1 MNITKFFSSHKTAS
15 NVLMVI
21 ILLFG
26 LLGLLKLNVQSLP
39 DFGFDLITVSV
50 EWKSASPR
58 DVENQI
64 IKAIEPEVRAID
76 GVRKVISTA
85 REGIGQL
92 SIEFVKNTDMQ
103 RALSDVN
110 SAVTRILSLP
120 GDADKPKVRRII
132 RYETI
137 GRLLLYGDVS
147 EAQLRE
153 VAKNI
158 RDDLLNLG
166 IDKINIL
173 GMRDKEIIVAV
184 EPLSL
189 MSFHKTIKDLANN
202 IFAFSKDFPAGTI
215 EGSDRRKI
223 KISGKKNTIEQLQTI
238 PIVNGKEGEQINLG
252 DISNIYTH
260 FDNEGQYGLVNNK
273 QAISIDIKRATGRNA
288 LKMAR
293 ILENYIDNYQQ
304 RLPPNL
310 DLKIYDLSV
319 QSVRDRINL
328 LIKNGLGGLILV
340 VIILFLFL
348 SGRVALWVAFGIP
361 IALSG
366 TLGVML
372 ISGQSINMVSLFALI
387 MMVGI
392 IVDDAIVVAEYAQ
405 TCHENG
411 DDSFLAANRGASR
424 MFVPVFTAAI
434 TTVAAFIPI
443 FLISG
448 IIGQVIEA
456 IPLVAIAVLIASLI
470 ECFLILP
477 GHLSYALS
485 NEKNNISNFRMG
497 FNKNFNIIREK
508 YFYKLVSLAV
518 KFRYI
523 TLSLTFSILIIVA
536 GLMSGGRVSF
546 VFFPSPEPDIIY
558 VNFNFSPGTPQ
569 EDTKIMI
576 QELEKSLIEVDTN
589 NEVKTYF
596 SVIGKSLGLPGSVQ
610 QIQGQHL
617 GAMVVEL
624 ITSDSRKTQ
633 VSDLMS
639 LWKKELNRPAGL
651 ESLTM
656 SSKRQGPPGKD
667 IDIRVISNNNDM
679 HQIKLITNEIKSLLA
694 QYDGISDIYD
704 DLPWGKEELV
714 LKLRPLGKSLGFTV
728 LDIANQIRAAFRGII
743 AKRFSDGTE
752 EIIIRV
758 RYDNKKLKEGDLKKM
773 FIMSPKGNF
782 IPLNQIVEINYEKGF
797 SIIKREN
804 GKSEVSITAELDEK
818 IIAPSTILKALSDG
832 PLDEVVSNKGFSWRL
847 AGRSEEKNETLN
859 DMKIGAMIGLT
870 LIFIILS
877 GVFSSYIRPLIVMSI
892 IPFAALGSILG
903 HWVTGFHITILSL
916 VALLGLA
923 GIVIND
929 SIIMVSTID
938 EKIRKGVDIINAV
951 IDGACERFR
960 AVILTSLTTISGLI
974 PLLFENSTQAQ
985 FLKPMAITIVF
996 GLLATTLLV
1005 LLLVP
1010 ALVLVQNDFFIL
1022 SNKIRNKLR

>member
-1 MNITKFFSSHKTAS
+1 
-15 NVLMVI
+15 MVI

-39 DFGFDLITVSV
+39 DIGFDLITISV
-50 EWKSASPR
+50 DWKSASPR

-64 IKAIEPEVRAID
+64 IKAIEPEVRVID
-76 GVRKVISTA
+76 GVRKVNSTA

-92 SIEFVKNTDMQ
+92 SIEFAKNTDMQ
-103 RALSDVN
+103 KALSDVN

-120 GDADKPKVRRII
+120 QDADKPKVRRII

-137 GRLLLYGDVS
+137 GRLLLYGEIS
-147 EAQLRE
+147 EDNLRNIS
-153 VAKNI
+153 KNI

-166 IDKINIL
+166 IDKVDIL

-184 EPLSL
+184 EPLTLFSL
-189 MSFHKTIKDLANN
+189 KKTIKDLSEN
-202 IFAFSKDFPAGTI
+202 IYAFSKDSPAGTI
-215 EGSDRRKI
+215 EGIDRRKI
-223 KISGKKNTIEQLQTI
+223 KISGEKNTEEQLKTI

-252 DISNIYTH
+252 DITNIYTN
-260 FDNEGQYGLVNNK
+260 FDSEGQYGVVNDK
-273 QAISIDIKRATGRNA
+273 QAISLDIKRATGRNA
-288 LKMAR
+288 LKMAK
-293 ILENYIDNYQQ
+293 ILENYVDDYQKK
-304 RLPPNL
+304 LPMNL
-310 DLKIYDLSV
+310 SLKIYDLSV
-319 QSVRDRINL
+319 QSVRDRISL

-348 SGRVALWVAFGIP
+348 SGRVAFWVAFGIP

-387 MMVGI
+387 MMLGI
-392 IVDDAIVVAEYAQ
+392 IVDDAIVVAEYTQ

-411 DDSFLAANRGASR
+411 DDAFLAANKGANK

-443 FLISG
+443 FLITG

-470 ECFLILP
+470 ECFFILP
-477 GHLSYALS
+477 GHLSHAL
-485 NEKNNISNFRMG
+485 KNKKKNISRFRTW
-497 FNKNFNIIREK
+497 FNKYFNIIKNK
-508 YFYKLVSLAV
+508 YFYRLVTLAV
-518 KFRYI
+518 NFRYV
-523 TLSLTFSILIIVA
+523 TLSVTFTILIIVA
-536 GLMSGGRVSF
+536 GLMSGGRVAF

-558 VNFNFSPGTPQ
+558 VNFNFSPGTNQ
-569 EDTKIMI
+569 DYTKFMI
-576 QELEKSLIEVDTN
+576 KELESSLLAVDTN

-596 SVIGKSLGLPGSVQ
+596 SVIGKSLGLRGSVQ
-610 QIQGQHL
+610 QIEGQHL

-624 ITSDSRKTQ
+624 IPSDIRKTS
-633 VSDLMS
+633 VNSLMS
-639 LWKKELNRPAGL
+639 LWKKSLNKPAGL

-656 SSKRQGPPGKD
+656 SSKSAGPPGKD
-667 IDIRVISNNNDM
+667 IDIRIISNNNDM
-679 HQIKLITNEIKSLLA
+679 HKIKLVTNEVKALLA

-704 DLPWGKEELV
+704 DLPWGKEEVV
-714 LKLRPLGKSLGFTV
+714 LRLRPLGNSLGFTSV
-728 LDIANQIRAAFRGII
+728 GIADQIRSAFRGIV

-758 RYDNKKLKEGDLKKM
+758 RYDNEKLKEGDLKKM
-773 FIMSPKGNF
+773 FIMSPAGNF
-782 IPLNQIVEINYEKGF
+782 VPLNQIVEINYEKGF
-797 SIIKREN
+797 SIIRREN
-804 GKSEVSITAELDEK
+804 GKSEVSIIAEIDEN
-818 IIAPSTILKALSDG
+818 IIAPSDILKALSG
-832 PLDEVVSNKGFSWRL
+832 GSLDEIVSNNGYSWRL
-847 AGRSEEKNETLN
+847 AGRSEEQNETLY
-859 DMKIGAMIGLT
+859 DMKIGTIIGLT

-877 GVFSSYIRPLIVMSI
+877 GVFSSYLRPLIVMSI

-903 HWVTGFHITILSL
+903 HWITGFNITILSL

-938 EKIRKGVDIINAV
+938 EKIRKGVNIIIAV

-996 GLLATTLLV
+996 GLLATTFLV
-1005 LLLVP
+1005 LLLIP
-1010 ALVLVQNDFFIL
+1010 ALVIIQNDFLNLGSKVRLIFIN
-1022 SNKIRNKLR
+1022 SFKRRF

>member
-260 FDNEGQYGLVNNK
+260 FDNEGPYGLVNNK

-304 RLPPNL
+304 RLPQNL

-387 MMVGI
+387 MMIGI

-938 EKIRKGVDIINAV
+938 EKIRKGIDIINAI